1 MLVKH
6 NNVVID
12 IERDVDENIETFNNR
27 SIFILKNL
35 NSGYPIE
42 DITELSYIYN
52 FKQTLHCVYEEK
64 IEKVIEVLSKN
75 MFIKL

>member
-6 NNVVID
+6 NNVIID
-12 IERDVDENIETFNNR
+12 IKRAPDENIETFNQR
-27 SIFILKNL
+27 SIFIIKNL
-35 NSGYPIE
+35 NAGYSIE

-52 FKQTLHCVYEEK
+52 FKQTLQCVYEEK
-64 IEKVIEVLSKN
+64 IEALIAKLSNN

>member
-12 IERDVDENIETFNNR
+12 IQRAVDENIETFNNR
-27 SIFILKNL
+27 SIFIVKNL

-52 FKQTLHCVYEEK
+52 FKQTLQCVYEEK
-64 IEKVIEVLSKN
+64 IETVIEVLTRN

>member
-12 IERDVDENIETFNNR
+12 IEREADENIETFNNR

>member
-6 NNVVID
+6 NNIVID
-12 IERDVDENIETFNNR
+12 IQRDPNENIETFNNR
-27 SIFILKNL
+27 SIFIFKNL

-42 DITELSYIYN
+42 DVTELSYIYN

-64 IEKVIEVLSKN
+64 IEKIIEELSRN